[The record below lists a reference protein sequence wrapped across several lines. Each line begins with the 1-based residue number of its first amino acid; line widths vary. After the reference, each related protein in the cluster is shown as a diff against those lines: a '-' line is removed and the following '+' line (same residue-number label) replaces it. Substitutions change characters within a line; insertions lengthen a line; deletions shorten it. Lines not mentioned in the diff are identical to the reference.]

1 MYGDKTGR
9 KFPLKRKRIARCYF
23 EIENCVPLN
32 GTRKI
37 DFPGNFFL
45 KLDGDEREVAH
56 FSLLA
61 QGVDDG
67 YRKNGQYTARTFVKQ
82 RKINMIE
89 ERTLKKL
96 EYFEILNKISQYT
109 TSTTAKTK

>member
-45 KLDGDEREVAH
+45 KFDGDEREVAH
-56 FSLLA
+56 FSLRRAL
-61 QGVDDG
+61 
-67 YRKNGQYTARTFVKQ
+67 
-82 RKINMIE
+82 
-89 ERTLKKL
+89 
-96 EYFEILNKISQYT
+96 T
-109 TSTTAKTK
+109 TGIAKTVNILPDICQTA

>member
-23 EIENCVPLN
+23 EIENCVTLN

-45 KLDGDEREVAH
+45 KFDGDEREVAH

-67 YRKNGQYTARTFVKQ
+67 YRKNGQYTAGHLSNSVK
-82 RKINMIE
+82 
-89 ERTLKKL
+89 
-96 EYFEILNKISQYT
+96 
-109 TSTTAKTK
+109 